1 MSGYRFERYKDA
13 REEDENELAA
23 RCARYWTHQGISQ
36 PPDGSPATANA
47 SHTGCP
53 CDPIWPENPNQP
65 AGCEYLSYEQLPYKP
80 VPRGKYDREIDFALA
95 LLGLFFFFVCLI
107 FIYRKFKRDER
118 VRVFDE
124 QFDLEMRAR
133 VEDAER
139 RAEHS
144 GRSFVAVR
152 QPTGELELA
161 EVVVVVVV
169 AADAEDQDCA
179 ADREGEEERT
189 ESARTARRDASD
201 EEARARTGDE
211 ETATVD
217 EPRGSPTATDPTSD
231 DASAA
236 SRAR

>member
-1 MSGYRFERYKDA
+1 MSGYRFERYKRR

-36 PPDGSPATANA
+36 PPTSPPATANA

-53 CDPIWPENPNQP
+53 CDPMWPENPNQP

-80 VPRGKYDREIDFALA
+80 VPRGKYDKEIDFALA
-95 LLGLFFFFVCLI
+95 LMGLFFLVCLI

-118 VRVFDE
+118 VRFFNE

-133 VEDAER
+133 VEDAKR

-161 EVVVVVVV
+161 EVVVVVV
-169 AADAEDQDCA
+169 AADEEDGDCA
-179 ADREGEEERT
+179 ADREGEEERA
-189 ESARTARRDASD
+189 ESARTARRFFDASD
-201 EEARARTGDE
+201 EDARARVGDE

-217 EPRGSPTATDPTSD
+217 EPRDSPTAIDPTSD

>member
-53 CDPIWPENPNQP
+53 CDPIWAENPNQP

-80 VPRGKYDREIDFALA
+80 IPRGKYDKEIDFALA
-95 LLGLFFFFVCLI
+95 LLGLLFFVCFI
-107 FIYRKFKRDER
+107 FIYRKYKRDER
-118 VRVFDE
+118 VRIFEE

-133 VEDAER
+133 VEDAKR
-139 RAEHS
+139 RAQHS

-161 EVVVVVVV
+161 EVVVVVV
-169 AADAEDQDCA
+169 AAAEEDEDCA
-179 ADREGEEERT
+179 VDREGEEERE
-189 ESARTARRDASD
+189 ESARTARRDAAD
-201 EEARARTGDE
+201 EEARARAGDE
-211 ETATVD
+211 ETVTVD
-217 EPRGSPTATDPTSD
+217 GPRGSPTATDPTSD

-236 SRAR
+236 SRAI

>member
-23 RCARYWTHQGISQ
+23 RCARYRTHQGISQ

-80 VPRGKYDREIDFALA
+80 VPRGKYDKEIDFALA

-118 VRVFDE
+118 VRIFEE
-124 QFDLEMRAR
+124 QFELEMRAR

-161 EVVVVVVV
+161 EVVVVKVV
-169 AADAEDQDCA
+169 ADVASLD
-179 ADREGEEERT
+179 EENRA
-189 ESARTARRDASD
+189 ESARTTRRDAADD
-201 EEARARTGDE
+201 ETRGGTGDE
-211 ETATVD
+211 ESATVNQ
-217 EPRGSPTATDPTSD
+217 PRCSPAETD
-231 DASAA
+231 DANGAT
-236 SRAR
+236 RER